1 MNMQILK
8 KSRPNGWFIQLVK
21 YSDEENVYYEVQER
35 GDMNYEYDTEE
46 EALKYYDE
54 RVKELMDVPNWELQ
68 SKYDEEHGTDNGY
81 SYWDYQRE
89 Y

>member
-1 MNMQILK
+1 MKILK
-8 KSRPNGWFIQLVK
+8 KSSPNGWFIRLVK
-21 YSDEENVYYEVQER
+21 YSHEENVYYEVQE
-35 GDMNYEYDTEE
+35 GNDKEGGYEYNTEE

-54 RVKELMDVPNWELQ
+54 RVKELMDVPNLGLQ